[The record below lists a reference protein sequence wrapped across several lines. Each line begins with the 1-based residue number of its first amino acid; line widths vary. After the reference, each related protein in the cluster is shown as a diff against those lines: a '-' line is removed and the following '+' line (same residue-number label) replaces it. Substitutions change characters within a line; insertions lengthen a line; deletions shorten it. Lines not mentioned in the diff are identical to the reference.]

1 MSFPLFILTGVVL
14 LLLLFVY
21 IAARVRMSKGK
32 LVLTAGRADVTFLM
46 ITPLFAVI
54 GTLVYYML
62 PLSTL
67 AWILWIIAFACAAL
81 SVMYSII
88 ENKDSGWDM
97 ALSIGAKGF
106 IITTTLFI
114 IVLSLVYYLGY
125 LIFFLV
131 KEHNKSD
138 EEAKDAD
145 KVTLPN
151 YRKFMNAY
159 VGLKEP
165 KKEKKDEKK
174 DEKKGKKKDE
184 PKEIEEKK

>member
-21 IAARVRMSKGK
+21 IAARVRMSKEK

-125 LIFFLV
+125 LIFFLI

-138 EEAKDAD
+138 EETKDSN

-174 DEKKGKKKDE
+174 DEKKE
-184 PKEIEEKK
+184 LEEKK

>member
-114 IVLSLVYYLGY
+114 IVLSLVYYVGY

-174 DEKKGKKKDE
+174 DEKKE
-184 PKEIEEKK
+184 LEEKK